1 MKTREQLPL
10 SFSTPVGTTRMTS
23 TGNPRPVQRIL
34 VVEDDVALS
43 FLVERLALNINPE
56 IRVDWVTS
64 AEQAVPLLK
73 SKTGNC
79 KYDLI
84 FADIFLDGERSGL
97 DLWRYCQESFPSV
110 PIVVT
115 SAMPMEKFFAAIG
128 RNSISPAYLPKPF
141 LPRECFQVL
150 KGMLS
155 YSNPYPH

>member
-1 MKTREQLPL
+1 
-10 SFSTPVGTTRMTS
+10 MTS
-23 TGNPRPVQRIL
+23 AKSPQRLL

-56 IRVDWVTS
+56 IKVDWVTS

-73 SKTGNC
+73 AKNGQC

-97 DLWRYCQESFPSV
+97 DLWSFCQEEFPWV
-110 PIVVT
+110 PVVVT
-115 SAMPMEKFFAAIG
+115 SAMPMDRFFSTIG
-128 RNSISPAYLPKPF
+128 PNSVSPTYLPKPF

-150 KGMLS
+150 KGMLNES
-155 YSNPYPH
+155 IPPP